1 MDRLYLFVALTSLLC
16 SLMTEIVQTK
26 VGNYVLTIFGLITSF
41 ELISFSPIKI
51 STISLVV

>member
-51 STISLVV
+51 STISLLV

>member
-1 MDRLYLFVALTSLLC
+1 MDRLCLFVALTSLLC

-26 VGNYVLTIFGLITSF
+26 VGNYVLTIFGLINSF